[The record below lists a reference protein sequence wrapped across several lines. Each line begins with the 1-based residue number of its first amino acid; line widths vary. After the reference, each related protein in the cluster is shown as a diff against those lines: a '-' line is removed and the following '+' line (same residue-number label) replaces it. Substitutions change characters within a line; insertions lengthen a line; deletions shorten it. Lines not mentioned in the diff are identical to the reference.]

1 MNNTVSK
8 VVKKYLENL
17 KNDKDLSVLI
27 FGSALDS
34 DWTSNSDIDLFL
46 ISDDLNT
53 SVETREIDGVIL
65 EIQKD
70 NSQQLLSDMESER
83 GNIRNRNLST
93 MIDSAHIV
101 KVGKDDIDKLKA
113 VAREILDSK
122 TKYSP
127 EDEKGW
133 KNSIDDYISK
143 CEKDIKRDDGISFLL
158 DSSYALQNILD
169 LFLAKNNSFL
179 PQPKKFDEKLKIID
193 LEFRNTLCEYAKAAS
208 NKEKLALLRQ
218 LLKSIK

>member
-70 NSQQLLSDMESER
+70 NFQQLLSDMESER

-127 EDEKGW
+127 ED
-133 KNSIDDYISK
+133 
-143 CEKDIKRDDGISFLL
+143 L
-158 DSSYALQNILD
+158 
-169 LFLAKNNSFL
+169 
-179 PQPKKFDEKLKIID
+179 
-193 LEFRNTLCEYAKAAS
+193 
-208 NKEKLALLRQ
+208 
-218 LLKSIK
+218 